1 MPRPTSQLGVSLIL
15 MSGWMSAASDLRV
28 VSLPALEE
36 QLVASRHEE
45 KVARLRGFIVAED
58 HERAGLA
65 GIWQGLAS
73 PLLPCSYG
81 AG

>member
-1 MPRPTSQLGVSLIL
+1 M
-15 MSGWMSAASDLRV
+15 AYDLRV
-28 VSLPALEE
+28 VLLPALEE
-36 QLVASRHEE
+36 RLAASRHEE
-45 KVARLRGFIVAED
+45 EAGHLWKFVIAED